1 MRYDSEGLNGHFEG
15 KTGFPVVIAGPR
27 MKTSVSGATKGD
39 ILSDD
44 NTGGPGPN
52 SGDSDKD
59 AAMRSAAFERVKQ
72 KLRAKIGTDVYNSW
86 FGRLKLDTV
95 SRNVAR
101 MSVPTAFLR
110 SWINSHYLDVLLTLW
125 ADEIPEIMQVEV
137 VVRSAAAK
145 APQLRPDQAKGPAL
159 AAKRTSVQ
167 PVARAVFSPDRGK
180 PARAN
185 GYAEQ
190 NGNGKLIG
198 SPIDS
203 HYTFDNFIEGKSNRV
218 SLAAARAAAD
228 QGANS
233 ARFNPLFIYASVGL
247 GKTHLLQAIANGV
260 LAGEPK
266 KRVVYLTA
274 EYFMWRFASAIRDN
288 NALML
293 KETLHDIDL
302 LIIDDMQFLQ
312 GKKIQS
318 EFCHLINTLLDSAR
332 QVVVAADRPPHELE
346 SLDARVRSR
355 LQGGVALEIGAP
367 DYDMRLAMLKQRLE
381 NAKKDDLTLD
391 IGDEVLDHV
400 AKNVTSSFRELEGAF
415 NQLVFR
421 HSFEPDLSIE
431 RVDDIL
437 GHLVRVEDNRKI
449 RIEDIQRAVSRHYNV
464 SRTDMLSNRRTRQ
477 IVKPR
482 QIAMY
487 LAKMMTPR
495 SLPEIGRRFGGRD
508 HTTVLHAVRKVES
521 MIADDGQLAKELEL
535 LKRLIEE

>member
-1 MRYDSEGLNGHFEG
+1 MD
-15 KTGFPVVIAGPR
+15 
-27 MKTSVSGATKGD
+27 KG
-39 ILSDD
+39 SH
-44 NTGGPGPN
+44 
-52 SGDSDKD
+52 D
-59 AAMRSAAFERVKQ
+59 AAFDRVKQ
-72 KLRAKIGTDVYNSW
+72 RLRAKIGADVYNSW
-86 FGRLKLDTV
+86 FGRLKLDSATR
-95 SRNVAR
+95 SVAR

-110 SWINSHYLDVLLTLW
+110 SWINSHYIEDLMALW
-125 ADEIPEIMQVEV
+125 AEEVPEILQVEI
-137 VVRSAAAK
+137 VVRSATKAMAQPSFEDAKNPAAARK
-145 APQLRPDQAKGPAL
+145 
-159 AAKRTSVQ
+159 TSVQ
-167 PVARAVFSPDRGK
+167 PVARAVYNQDRNK
-180 PARAN
+180 QARTT
-185 GYAEQ
+185 GFAEQ
-190 NGNGKLIG
+190 NANGKLIG

-228 QGANS
+228 QGTNS

-260 LAGEPK
+260 LTVEPK

-346 SLDARVRSR
+346 SLDPRVRSR

-367 DYDMRLAMLKQRLE
+367 DYDMRLAMLQQRLE
-381 NAKKDDLTLD
+381 SAKKDDLTLD
-391 IGDEVLDHV
+391 ISSDVLNHV
-400 AKNVTSSFRELEGAF
+400 AKSVTSSFRELEGAF

-464 SRTDMLSNRRTRQ
+464 SRTDMLSNRRTRV

-487 LAKMMTPR
+487 LAKIMTPR

-521 MIADDGQLAKELEL
+521 MIAEDGQLAKELEL

>member
-1 MRYDSEGLNGHFEG
+1 MRYDSDNMIGRHEG
-15 KTGFPVVIAGPR
+15 KTDMSAIMAGHC
-27 MKTSVSGATKGD
+27 KKSSAEGANKGD
-39 ILSDD
+39 VLSDGSL
-44 NTGGPGPN
+44 GGPDHQPDDEN
-52 SGDSDKD
+52 RDTASYE
-59 AAMRSAAFERVKQ
+59 AAFDRIKQ
-72 KLRAKIGTDVYNSW
+72 RLRAKLGADVYNSW
-86 FGRLKLDTV
+86 FGRLKLESATR
-95 SRNVAR
+95 SVAR

-110 SWINSHYLDVLLTLW
+110 SWINSHYIDDLMALW
-125 ADEIPEIMQVEV
+125 AEEVPEILQVEI
-137 VVRSAAAK
+137 VVRSATK
-145 APQLRPDQAKGPAL
+145 APVHTRTEDAKG
-159 AAKRTSVQ
+159 AAGRKTSVQ
-167 PVARAVFSPDRGK
+167 PVARAVFAQDRGK
-180 PARAN
+180 PARAASM
-185 GYAEQ
+185 AEQ
-190 NGNGKLIG
+190 NANGKLIG

-203 HYTFDNFIEGKSNRV
+203 HYTFENFIEGKSNRV

-288 NALML
+288 NALLL

-346 SLDARVRSR
+346 SLDPRVRSR

-367 DYDMRLAMLKQRLE
+367 DYEMRLAMLQQRLE

-391 IGDEVLDHV
+391 ISTEVMEHV

-421 HSFEPDLSIE
+421 HSFEPDLSID

-449 RIEDIQRAVSRHYNV
+449 RIEDIQRTVSRHYNV
-464 SRTDMLSNRRTRQ
+464 SRTDMLSNRRTRL

-487 LAKMMTPR
+487 LAKIMTPR

-508 HTTVLHAVRKVES
+508 HTTVLHAVRKVEG
-521 MIADDGQLAKELEL
+521 MISEDGQLAKELEL

>member
-1 MRYDSEGLNGHFEG
+1 MRYDSNGVSGQHEG
-15 KTGFPVVIAGPR
+15 KTDMSAFMVRHCAKSSAG
-27 MKTSVSGATKGD
+27 SANKGD
-39 ILSDD
+39 VLSDGSS
-44 NTGGPGPN
+44 GGP
-52 SGDSDKD
+52 DHQ
-59 AAMRSAAFERVKQ
+59 AADENRETAANEAAFDRIKQ
-72 KLRAKIGTDVYNSW
+72 RLRAKLGADVYNSW
-86 FGRLKLDTV
+86 FGRLKLETATR
-95 SRNVAR
+95 SVAR

-110 SWINSHYLDVLLTLW
+110 SWINSHYIDDLMALW
-125 ADEIPEIMQVEV
+125 ADEVPEIMQVEI
-137 VVRSAAAK
+137 VVRSATK
-145 APQLRPDQAKGPAL
+145 APVQIRADDGKN
-159 AAKRTSVQ
+159 AASRKTSVQ
-167 PVARAVFSPDRGK
+167 PVARAVFAQDRNK
-180 PARAN
+180 PARSTTL
-185 GYAEQ
+185 AEQ
-190 NGNGKLIG
+190 NANGKLIG

-260 LAGEPK
+260 LSSEPK

-288 NALML
+288 NALLL

-346 SLDARVRSR
+346 SLDPRVRSR

-367 DYDMRLAMLKQRLE
+367 DYDMRLAMLGQRLE

-391 IGDEVLDHV
+391 ISNEVLEHV

-421 HSFEPDLSIE
+421 HSFEPDLSID

-449 RIEDIQRAVSRHYNV
+449 RIEDIQRTVSRHYNV

-487 LAKMMTPR
+487 LAKIMTPR

-521 MIADDGQLAKELEL
+521 MISEDGQLAKELEL

>member
-1 MRYDSEGLNGHFEG
+1 
-15 KTGFPVVIAGPR
+15 

>member
-15 KTGFPVVIAGPR
+15 KTGFPVVIAGPHF
-27 MKTSVSGATKGD
+27 KTSVSGATKGD

-44 NTGGPGPN
+44 NTGGPDPK
-52 SGDSDKD
+52 SGDCDKD
-59 AAMRSAAFERVKQ
+59 SAMRNAAFDRVKQ
-72 KLRAKIGTDVYNSW
+72 KLRAKIGTDVFNSW
-86 FGRLKLDTV
+86 FGRLKLETV

-110 SWINSHYLDVLLTLW
+110 SWINSHYIDVLLELW
-125 ADEIPEIMQVEV
+125 AEELPEIMQVEV

-145 APQLRPDQAKGPAL
+145 APQTRPDQAKGPAL

-167 PVARAVFSPDRGK
+167 PVARAVFSADRGK
-180 PARAN
+180 PVRAS

-391 IGDEVLDHV
+391 ICDEVLNHV

-464 SRTDMLSNRRTRQ
+464 SRTDMLSNRRTRL